1 VIQQVFLIV
10 NSFLQL
16 DFIIAMIHILI
27 CQICGLGS
35 MVRAVALY
43 EREIAGSDSNG
54 VLLL

>member
-1 VIQQVFLIV
+1 MIQQVFLIV